1 MQVGED
7 DDWVLRLG
15 QGFRGFPS
23 PRSDFQGSIESA
35 KIINGRVV
43 AFSEILEEVPMVEIE
58 EREKMLFEMKKE
70 EEEEKLDPIPVHRVE
85 NSKKKNRNK
94 SFECLKDDVRD
105 RGFYHPVPVSMY
117 EHGTSHRVYDTT
129 SSRSGVVSRR
139 PRHEIVRKDWGACL
153 RDDRNYD
160 DGRTRMIRSI
170 TPRRG
175 HEVRWRRGSGD
186 AFLARSPV
194 IHQQQSNLSIRK

>member
-1 MQVGED
+1 MERSFESAED
-7 DDWVLRLG
+7 GDAWVIRLG

-35 KIINGRVV
+35 KIWNRVV
-43 AFSEILEEVPMVEIE
+43 AFSEILEEIPMVEIE
-58 EREKMLFEMKKE
+58 EREKKVEMKE
-70 EEEEKLDPIPVHRVE
+70 EEQEKKFDPIPVHRVE
-85 NSKKKNRNK
+85 NTKRNK
-94 SFECLKDDVRD
+94 SFELDVEDRVRD
-105 RGFYHPVPVSMY
+105 KGFYHPVPLSMY

-129 SSRSGVVSRR
+129 SRSGVVSRS
-139 PRHEIVRKDWGACL
+139 PRHEIVRRDWGACL
-153 RDDRNYD
+153 KDDRN
-160 DGRTRMIRSI
+160 DGRTSSNSSRSRV

-194 IHQQQSNLSIRK
+194 MHQQSK